1 MALDKGV
8 SGYLA
13 VSIRNAL
20 ARMWNYQIL
29 LLVQGQVNGQNS
41 LAQPRFTCPKICIYS
56 YFSKKTYVVGIH

>member
-20 ARMWNYQIL
+20 ARMWNYQNFCL
-29 LLVQGQVNGQNS
+29 
-41 LAQPRFTCPKICIYS
+41 
-56 YFSKKTYVVGIH
+56 SKDK